1 MTSPHASR
9 HWVRH
14 AMNTAEREL
23 LEPSSAAISLPAN
36 SVRKALSVERT
47 TFLKKIFRS
56 NPFLIY
62 L

>member
-1 MTSPHASR
+1 MTSPHTSR

-14 AMNTAEREL
+14 AMSTAEREL
-23 LEPSSAAISLPAN
+23 LELSSVAISLPAGDTK
-36 SVRKALSVERT
+36 KAFSVERMA
-47 TFLKKIFRS
+47 FLKKIFRS

>member
-1 MTSPHASR
+1 MISPCASR

-14 AMNTAEREL
+14 AMSTAEREL
-23 LEPSSAAISLPAN
+23 LQPSSAAISLPADG
-36 SVRKALSVERT
+36 VKKALSIERT
-47 TFLKKIFRS
+47 AFLKKIFRS

>member
-1 MTSPHASR
+1 MTSPRASR

-14 AMNTAEREL
+14 AMSTAEREL
-23 LEPSSAAISLPAN
+23 LKPSSAAISLPVD
-36 SVRKALSVERT
+36 SVRKTLSIERAA
-47 TFLKKIFRS
+47 FLEKIFRS